1 MCISKYV
8 YGDYNDIIRL
18 FEYELALRKE
28 CDH

>member
-1 MCISKYV
+1 MRISKNV
-8 YGDYNDIIRL
+8 YGDYNDINHL